1 LSSKKNTSDI
11 FKKIQSVFEA
21 IQKNTGWEPKRH
33 PKDIRFEIGE
43 APEYYEV
50 FGVKRTKKII
60 IFGDWIDKVKPKA
73 VSEHFWE
80 FLIIRESF
88 ALFFSDDLLFGVIS
102 QLVSIFLNLL
112 GLSYLQM
119 SNPQSARDIKFYPI
133 RGRFLLSEE
142 ESINDKDSISK
153 IHSLIEIINQGTSY
167 VMLYNTFMSFIEELE
182 PEEID
187 PEEVLDDLSRYLS
200 KDPEVIAAPIYIK
213 RKTYEVLLNLIKFG
227 FDTSANTI
235 ANAMNANQS
244 TITRQIAKISSKFY
258 AVWRLEKNYH
268 KLGLFSYIIIIRY
281 RKDNKLAQDEVCN
294 ELINSKYI
302 EQFYVGENNQYYFQ
316 YTVINCPHVVA
327 EKIGRKLSK
336 YEQQGL
342 LHSHDL
348 LIIKERIFRTNIIT
362 APFKATRKNFEG
374 LLSGKIS
381 SNKIILWDSNY
392 HSNKEKEIIDKK
404 DINVLKFISIII
416 SKNLTQFGLFG
427 VHFNELQ
434 TFLEENGYN
443 LNEQSECQTFINKL
457 QNRAYEMGLFDYRFN
472 ISLTGVASSNMC
484 IFIIKK
490 DTGEFDFKKLID
502 EISIFGWNL
511 IIDTNEKMYFM
522 ILGPPYDNPLTNLVA
537 SVMQKYELN
546 FEYFSVKLKAF
557 KYIDYSS
564 LYDFTSQKWSL

>member
-1 LSSKKNTSDI
+1 MSSKKNTSDI

-200 KDPEVIAAPIYIK
+200 KDPEVIAAPIYIQ
-213 RKTYEVLLNLIKFG
+213 RKTYEVLRNLIKFG

-244 TITRQIAKISSKFY
+244 
-258 AVWRLEKNYH
+258 
-268 KLGLFSYIIIIRY
+268 
-281 RKDNKLAQDEVCN
+281 
-294 ELINSKYI
+294 
-302 EQFYVGENNQYYFQ
+302 
-316 YTVINCPHVVA
+316 
-327 EKIGRKLSK
+327 
-336 YEQQGL
+336 
-342 LHSHDL
+342 
-348 LIIKERIFRTNIIT
+348 
-362 APFKATRKNFEG
+362 
-374 LLSGKIS
+374 
-381 SNKIILWDSNY
+381 
-392 HSNKEKEIIDKK
+392 
-404 DINVLKFISIII
+404 
-416 SKNLTQFGLFG
+416 
-427 VHFNELQ
+427 
-434 TFLEENGYN
+434 
-443 LNEQSECQTFINKL
+443 
-457 QNRAYEMGLFDYRFN
+457 
-472 ISLTGVASSNMC
+472 
-484 IFIIKK
+484 
-490 DTGEFDFKKLID
+490 
-502 EISIFGWNL
+502 
-511 IIDTNEKMYFM
+511 
-522 ILGPPYDNPLTNLVA
+522 
-537 SVMQKYELN
+537 
-546 FEYFSVKLKAF
+546 
-557 KYIDYSS
+557 
-564 LYDFTSQKWSL
+564 